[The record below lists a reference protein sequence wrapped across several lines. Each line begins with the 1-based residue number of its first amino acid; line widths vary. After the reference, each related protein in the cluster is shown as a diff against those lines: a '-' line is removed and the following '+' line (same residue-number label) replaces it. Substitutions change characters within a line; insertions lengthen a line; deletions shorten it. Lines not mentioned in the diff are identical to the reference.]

1 MALIATICIA
11 VSVSVRLVRFVTI
24 DCWDSKND
32 KPIFKKPEKRPSSD
46 KDVKKSAKK
55 KKTDVK
61 AVKNSKLLS
70 FDEEDDEG

>member
-1 MALIATICIA
+1 MLS
-11 VSVSVRLVRFVTI
+11 SVPI

-32 KPIFKKPEKRPSSD
+32 KPIFKKPEKRPSGE
-46 KDVKKSAKK
+46 KDVKKDSKK

-70 FDEEDDEG
+70 FDEDDE